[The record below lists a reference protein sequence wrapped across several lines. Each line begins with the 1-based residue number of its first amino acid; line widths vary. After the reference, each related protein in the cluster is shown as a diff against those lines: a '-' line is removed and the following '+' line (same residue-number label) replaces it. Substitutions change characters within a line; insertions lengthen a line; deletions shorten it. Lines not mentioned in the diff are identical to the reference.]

1 MLTLVEQ
8 ILFLVFVVISLF
20 LAFKSF
26 KRMFQIIGK
35 GSEPIDW
42 SKAIKN
48 FPNGIKVF
56 LGQQT
61 LFTTRP
67 VIGFIHA
74 LVAWGF
80 TIYMLV
86 NLIDILAGYF
96 PVFLITSNS
105 ALGFIYLLF
114 VDVFSVLVLLGVA
127 YFLVRRFIL
136 NEDRL
141 VINEPVFLSENVKT
155 GVRKDS
161 LLVGLFILFHVGGRF
176 IGASFLIAQN
186 QSDAAQPFASLFSN
200 VLSGLSQSQLL
211 VGEHIS
217 WWFALGLILAFIP
230 YFPYSK
236 HAHLFMGPINFMIPD
251 TRPNKGTIQPIN
263 FEDES
268 LEQFGAANL
277 EHLSQ
282 KSLFDSYACIMCN
295 RCQDNCPAY
304 QTGKEL
310 SPSAIEINKRYY
322 LNANGNS
329 FIDGAEV
336 PLKDLLLT
344 DNALWSCTSCNFCVT
359 VCPVGN
365 EPMNDILKIRQDK
378 VMMESDFPSE
388 LATTFKNLE
397 VNSNPWAFNQQ
408 DRANW
413 AEGLN
418 VKTMAE
424 DSDAEI
430 LFWVGCSGSYDARY
444 QKVSQAFTQIMQKAG
459 VDFRILG
466 TEEKCNGDTAR
477 RLGNEY
483 LAQSMMQENIETM
496 NNYGVKKI
504 VTTCPHC
511 FNSIKNEYPQF
522 GGKFEVLHH
531 TEFIDNLIKTNKIS
545 VKNDETIQNLTYHD
559 SCYLGRYNSIYDEP
573 RQVLKS
579 IDTIKITE
587 PERSKEQGFCCGAG
601 GGRMFQEEDAGTRIN
616 EERTEELI
624 STGAET
630 IASACPFCMTMINDG
645 LKTKEKNEEIEVK
658 DIAEIILEH
667 IK

>member
-1 MLTLVEQ
+1 MLTLVEK
-8 ILFLVFVVISLF
+8 IIFLVVLITSIFFAI
-20 LAFKSF
+20 KSF
-26 KRMFQIIGK
+26 KRMFQIIAR
-35 GSEPIDW
+35 GSEPLNWKTI
-42 SKAIKN
+42 IKN
-48 FPNGIKVF
+48 FPNGIKIF
-56 LGQQT
+56 LSQQT

-67 VIGFIHA
+67 LVGFIHA

-86 NLIDILAGYF
+86 NVVDVLTGYF
-96 PVFLITSNS
+96 QSFVISSSNS
-105 ALGFIYLLF
+105 VGFIYLLF
-114 VDVFSVLVLLGVA
+114 VDVFSVLVLLGVT
-127 YFLVRRFIL
+127 YFLIRRFIF
-136 NEDRL
+136 NENKL
-141 VINEPVFLSENVKT
+141 VINEPVFLSADVNT

-161 LLVGLFILFHVGGRF
+161 LLVGLFILFHVGARF
-176 IGASFLIAQN
+176 VGASFLIAQN
-186 QSDAAQPFASLFSN
+186 QPDVAQPFATLFSN
-200 VLSGLSQSQLL
+200 IWNGLSESQLL
-211 VGEHIS
+211 IGEHIS
-217 WWFALGLILAFIP
+217 WWFALGLILAFVP

-236 HAHLFMGPINFMIPD
+236 HAHLFMGPINFMMPD
-251 TRPNKGTIQPIN
+251 DRPNKGTIQPIN

-282 KSLFDSYACIMCN
+282 KSLFDSFACIMCN

-322 LNANGNS
+322 LNKNGDS
-329 FIDGAEV
+329 FIAGSEV
-336 PLKDLLLT
+336 PLQDLLLT
-344 DNALWSCTSCNFCVT
+344 DNAIWSCTSCSFCVS

-365 EPMNDILKIRQDK
+365 EPMNDIINIRQDR
-378 VMMESDFPSE
+378 VMMESNFPKE

-397 VNSNPWAFNQQ
+397 TNSNPWAFNQQ

-413 AEGLN
+413 AEDLN

-424 DSDAEI
+424 DSDADI

-444 QKVSQAFTQIMQKAG
+444 QKVSRAFTQIMQKAG
-459 VDFRILG
+459 VNFRILG

-483 LAQSMMQENIETM
+483 LAQSMMQENIEKL

-522 GGKFEVLHH
+522 GGKYEVLHH

-545 VKNDETIQNLTYHD
+545 VKNDETIQKLTYHD
-559 SCYLGRYNSIYDEP
+559 SCYIGRYNSIYDEP
-573 RQVLKS
+573 RQVLNS
-579 IDTIKITE
+579 IDTIQIKE
-587 PERSKEQGFCCGAG
+587 PKRSKEQGFCCGAG
-601 GGRMFQEEDAGTRIN
+601 GGRMFMEEDSGSRIN
-616 EERTEELI
+616 EERTQELLD
-624 STGAET
+624 TGADT

-645 LKTKEKNEEIEVK
+645 LKTKEKNEAIEVK
-658 DIAEIILEH
+658 DIAEIVLEH